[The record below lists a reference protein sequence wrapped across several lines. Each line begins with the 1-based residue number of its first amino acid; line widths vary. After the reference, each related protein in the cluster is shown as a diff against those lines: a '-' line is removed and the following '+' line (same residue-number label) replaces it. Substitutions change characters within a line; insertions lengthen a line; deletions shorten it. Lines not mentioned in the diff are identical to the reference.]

1 MAVEWIWYE
10 CIEESNIFLAACS
23 KSVMMMIF
31 FILECLT
38 NWLILHRIARSL
50 ASVGVTFMAWCS
62 ILITGLSY
70 MWICEMDI
78 ATLFLMLASDMT
90 RDMEESD
97 DALRVRSLRIWMWFL
112 MFFPHEWKEIL
123 SENESMRWFPR
134 ENSWLKGSKEGV
146 NSFFLLSM
154 LIRGL
159 FKRLLWLSVSVLRD
173 TLCTMWDDELSGEMI
188 ALIIWL
194 WGREKPLERNWL

>member
-62 ILITGLSY
+62 ILITGLSC
-70 MWICEMDI
+70 MWIYEMDV
-78 ATLFLMLASDMT
+78 AMLFLMLVLDMT
-90 RDMEESD
+90 RDVEELD
-97 DALRVRSLRIWMWFL
+97 DTLRVRSSRIWMWFL
-112 MFFPHEWKEIL
+112 TFFSHEWKEIL
-123 SENESMRWFPR
+123 SENKSIRWFPG

-146 NSFFLLSM
+146 NLFFLLSM
-154 LIRGL
+154 SIRGL
-159 FKRLLWLSVSVLRD
+159 FKHLLWLSVSVLRN
-173 TLCTMWDDELSGEMI
+173 TLCVMWGDELSGEMI

-194 WGREKPLERNWL
+194 WGREKLLERNRL